1 MRDRNVCIHGHFY
14 QPPRENPWLEAIE
27 IQDSAHPYHD
37 WNERINTECY
47 APNAASR
54 IVDGERR
61 IMSIISNYARM
72 SFNFGPTLLSWIEM
86 YAPGVYQAILEA
98 DRQSIEWRSGH
109 GSALAQV
116 YNHIIMPLADTRDKR
131 TQVLWGIRD
140 FISRFKRFPEGM
152 WLSEAAVDL
161 ETLDILAE
169 QGILFT
175 ILAPNQAE
183 GVRKLGAGKW
193 KEVSGGR
200 IDPSRAY
207 LCKLPSGRDISIFF
221 YDGPISQAVAFEKIL
236 FRGENFISRLMS
248 GFSDERNW
256 PQILNI
262 ATDGETYGHHHKFG
276 DMALTYA
283 LDHIEKYGKEGLTN
297 YGEYLEKYPPTH
309 EVQIFENSSW
319 SCIHGIERWRSNCGC
334 NSGGRPEWDQAW
346 RGPLRDALDWL
357 REQLASRFEHLA
369 HLPQCT
375 RCICHVVQGADHCGC
390 IKEPWYERQPVC
402 IGSDIKV
409 SIAPPQALLRLH
421 QLRARI
427 V

>member
-1 MRDRNVCIHGHFY
+1 
-14 QPPRENPWLEAIE
+14 
-27 IQDSAHPYHD
+27 
-37 WNERINTECY
+37 
-47 APNAASR
+47 
-54 IVDGERR
+54 
-61 IMSIISNYARM
+61 
-72 SFNFGPTLLSWIEM
+72 
-86 YAPGVYQAILEA
+86 VYQAILEA

-116 YNHIIMPLADTRDKR
+116 YNHIIMPLADTRDKQ
-131 TQVLWGIRD
+131 TQVHWGIRD

-161 ETLDILAE
+161 ETLDVLAE

-183 GVRKLGAGKW
+183 SVRKLGAGKW

-262 ATDGETYGHHHKFG
+262 ATDGETS
-276 DMALTYA
+276 AITS
-283 LDHIEKYGKEGLTN
+283 
-297 YGEYLEKYPPTH
+297 LETWP
-309 EVQIFENSSW
+309 
-319 SCIHGIERWRSNCGC
+319 
-334 NSGGRPEWDQAW
+334 
-346 RGPLRDALDWL
+346 
-357 REQLASRFEHLA
+357 
-369 HLPQCT
+369 
-375 RCICHVVQGADHCGC
+375 
-390 IKEPWYERQPVC
+390 
-402 IGSDIKV
+402 
-409 SIAPPQALLRLH
+409 
-421 QLRARI
+421 
-427 V
+427 